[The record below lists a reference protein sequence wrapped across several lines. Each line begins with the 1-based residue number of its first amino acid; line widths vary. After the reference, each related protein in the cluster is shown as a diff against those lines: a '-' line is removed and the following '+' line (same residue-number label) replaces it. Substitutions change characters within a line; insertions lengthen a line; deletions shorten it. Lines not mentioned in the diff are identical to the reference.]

1 MDRAS
6 IGKTHGLSLVN
17 LSPQRALGNSHLARQ
32 LRIESA
38 KARFL
43 GDVVSDRQPVTVL
56 DGEGNYR
63 VSIPLE
69 RCLRRDLEHLDLEGL
84 LLASEC
90 DRAPQHFFGA
100 RWAVKIH
107 QLGSALE
114 CERAKQSG
122 HAQHVVR

>member
-1 MDRAS
+1 MDGAS
-6 IGKTHGLSLVN
+6 IGKVDGFTLMN
-17 LSPQRALGNSHLARQ
+17 FSPQRALGNSHLARQ
-32 LRIESA
+32 LRIQSA

-63 VSIPLE
+63 VSVPLE

-90 DRAPQHFFGA
+90 DRPPQHFF
-100 RWAVKIH
+100 
-107 QLGSALE
+107 
-114 CERAKQSG
+114 RAG
-122 HAQHVVR
+122 R